1 MSKHGRSKARAPA
14 VWVEMPSP
22 FSVEPG
28 QIRLRAPAGGF
39 TREHLDRLRNGSLGQ
54 PFILEREDSRV
65 LFFTAD
71 AVQSAM
77 STGDPNELLCTY
89 TRKMMS
95 FLLLVPEPQHVLMI
109 GLGGGSI
116 AKFCLHHLPRTRFT
130 AVEIDAEVI
139 AMRREFA
146 IPDDDERF
154 EVVHDDGAGFLALTT
169 LRPDVVLVD
178 AFDEIGVA
186 PSLASLEFHL
196 SVSRVLR
203 PGGLM
208 IMNLSGY
215 RSRYAIHVSS
225 ARTAFA
231 GGTLLVPVEGEGN
244 LLLFGF
250 PSPPDLPPLAQL
262 EARAAR
268 LSSEMPIDFRRYLRR
283 IRASKYVGDGPH
295 PLLGGPAPTE
305 AADRVSQSSS
315 PP

>member
-1 MSKHGRSKARAPA
+1 
-14 VWVEMPSP
+14 
-22 FSVEPG
+22 
-28 QIRLRAPAGGF
+28 
-39 TREHLDRLRNGSLGQ
+39 
-54 PFILEREDSRV
+54 
-65 LFFTAD
+65 
-71 AVQSAM
+71 
-77 STGDPNELLCTY
+77 
-89 TRKMMS
+89 
-95 FLLLVPEPQHVLMI
+95 
-109 GLGGGSI
+109 
-116 AKFCLHHLPRTRFT
+116 
-130 AVEIDAEVI
+130 
-139 AMRREFA
+139 
-146 IPDDDERF
+146 
-154 EVVHDDGAGFLALTT
+154 VHDDGAGFLARTA

-196 SVSRVLR
+196 SVSRALR

-215 RSRYAIHVSS
+215 RSRYAIHVNS

-262 EARAAR
+262 EAHAAR

-283 IRASKYVGDGPH
+283 IRASKFFGGTH
-295 PLLGGPAPTE
+295 PLLGGPTAGE
-305 AADRVSQSSS
+305 AADRVSRSSW